1 MATPLGIGP
10 CLRCFVERNASR
22 AYRHGVA
29 WRASF
34 NSLQRHASLPPQRAQ
49 TTVTHFANAAV
60 TMVRRGVLAKQRG
73 FFGARRRPQKT

>member
-1 MATPLGIGP
+1 MTTPLGIGP

-29 WRASF
+29 WRTFF

-49 TTVTHFANAAV
+49 TTIIHLP
-60 TMVRRGVLAKQRG
+60 MLL
-73 FFGARRRPQKT
+73 